1 MSSSL
6 FMRLNKATGS
16 TKMQWPF
23 ILLRKIKFKVQF
35 VIPITNEKEAK
46 IHTLKLDWVLRG
58 VLSLFRFCPN
68 KLYGCAILCNYS
80 LCLLKTNACGEHW
93 TGQNNKGQRRF
104 SKAFYCDGNI
114 YGDVLYCYQFLYY
127 TSTCTFFQPRV
138 AIDEL
143 PRRKNERMLFWILYN
158 TSNLGF
164 NFVL

>member
-1 MSSSL
+1 
-6 FMRLNKATGS
+6 MRLNKATGS

-93 TGQNNKGQRRF
+93 TGQNNKGQRRL
-104 SKAFYCDGNI
+104 SKAFYYDGNMCMMMYCI
-114 YGDVLYCYQFLYY
+114 AIKPCTVHVLYCWW
-127 TSTCTFFQPRV
+127 
-138 AIDEL
+138 I
-143 PRRKNERMLFWILYN
+143 RRKNEWIWRMLFWNLYK
-158 TSNLGF
+158 
-164 NFVL
+164 